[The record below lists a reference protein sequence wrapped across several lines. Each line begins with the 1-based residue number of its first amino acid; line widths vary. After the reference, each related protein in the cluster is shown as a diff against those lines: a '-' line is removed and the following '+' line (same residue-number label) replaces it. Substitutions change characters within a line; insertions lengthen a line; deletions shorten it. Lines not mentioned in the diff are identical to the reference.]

1 MIAALMGSNRPG
13 ETAWIA
19 KRHSKAVHVK
29 GMVDGDVIVLYFS
42 GPVGI
47 FSKETITGDTIFIL
61 HDQCDRVKIEHHRAS
76 GASRVF
82 VDLR

>member
-19 KRHSKAVHVK
+19 KRHSKAAHIK
-29 GMVDGDVIVLYFS
+29 GMSDGDEIVLYFCD
-42 GPVGI
+42 PVGT
-47 FSKETITGDTIFIL
+47 FSKEVVTSDTIFIL
-61 HDQCDRVKIEHHRAS
+61 HDQCVRVKVEHRKVS
-76 GASRVF
+76 GSSRVF